1 MLPGLHSKYPRQTQR
16 QDGPFFQHQCPVPK
30 TSSSDAIVQ
39 AARDLTYALMHP
51 ATATPFA
58 KIGANQLDAIQ
69 HLATIF
75 DRAVHTPLGT
85 PASSPRVSIV
95 ALTAPVPAPATMAP
109 APAQRVTPGLPIG
122 AVFPAPTVSHLIE
135 PNPDKVVDDIT
146 NRTTTYCTSILLP
159 LFLIKALIT
168 LPHRSRPSP
177 CLPVPFQA
185 SARGT

>member
-75 DRAVHTPLGT
+75 DRAVPTPLST
-85 PASSPRVSIV
+85 PASSPRVTIV
-95 ALTAPVPAPATMAP
+95 APTAPVPDPLTMAP
-109 APAQRVTPGLPIG
+109 ASAPSVTLGHPL
-122 AVFPAPTVSHLIE
+122 APFS
-135 PNPDKVVDDIT
+135 
-146 NRTTTYCTSILLP
+146 LP
-159 LFLIKALIT
+159 LQCRISSCPTRTKYWTPASHRANNSGPIVPFPLLSSATPIS
-168 LPHRSRPSP
+168 LPLRSRPNP
-177 CLPVPFQA
+177 RLPLPFQVPDP
-185 SARGT
+185 GM